1 MVEQVILST
10 KFKNA
15 CYERLASMAGE
26 WTSTRSAIIK
36 PGVGGKSL
44 KIAKTEIASLSIFV
58 VFRKALTKV
67 LTTQSFH
74 SLTFCEV
81 KT

>member
-1 MVEQVILST
+1 
-10 KFKNA
+10 
-15 CYERLASMAGE
+15 MAGE

-44 KIAKTEIASLSIFV
+44 KIAKTKIALLSIYAI
-58 VFRKALTKV
+58 FRMASTKV
-67 LTTQSFH
+67 LTIHSFH